1 MASDTL
7 DKVLSKEF
15 LNYFLDN
22 AHLFVVIIDTQGKI
36 LFANTQFLNSTE
48 YTFSEIV
55 DKSLYHLFVPVS
67 KIETV
72 VQKVN
77 AVIENKYYMQSE
89 NPILKKDG
97 SQLIVEWHNFPLIK
111 GSQAVGVFSFGVNI
125 TSRVEVELLLSLNEK
140 TMRERGDVYE
150 KQNAM
155 LEKTKAGMLNLLDDA
170 KRLEDALQQE
180 KRNVEKKVE
189 ERTFELNQEK
199 ARLIAS
205 INSFP
210 YGFIVTDNNDNIV
223 MTNERL
229 ETILNARKA
238 EWYLEDIKDFVG
250 DTANFMQHYNDVKSS
265 KTPYLIADIDLERKF
280 LDVYISPIFLNPLS
294 NDTIGQV
301 ILVNDI
307 TERKIIERSKDEF
320 FSIAS
325 HELRTP
331 LTAIRGNA
339 ELILK
344 HYSNKIVD
352 PQFSEIV
359 SDIEVSSRRLID
371 LVNEF
376 LNMSRLEQGKI
387 RFKLE
392 PFDVRK
398 LVQGVINELQNN
410 ADQKKLFLA
419 IKPKKGRELSVFA
432 DTDRTREVILNLI
445 SNAISYSEA
454 GGCTVDISFED
465 HHVKVSV
472 ADTGKGIAPQNQ
484 NLLFRK
490 FQQANVS
497 LYVRDL
503 SRSSGLGLY
512 ISKLMIEAMHGSIY
526 LEKSEIGAGST
537 FVFTLP
543 VAS

>member
-265 KTPYLIADIDLERKF
+265 KTP
-280 LDVYISPIFLNPLS
+280 
-294 NDTIGQV
+294 
-301 ILVNDI
+301 
-307 TERKIIERSKDEF
+307 
-320 FSIAS
+320 
-325 HELRTP
+325 
-331 LTAIRGNA
+331 
-339 ELILK
+339 
-344 HYSNKIVD
+344 
-352 PQFSEIV
+352 
-359 SDIEVSSRRLID
+359 
-371 LVNEF
+371 
-376 LNMSRLEQGKI
+376 
-387 RFKLE
+387 
-392 PFDVRK
+392 
-398 LVQGVINELQNN
+398 
-410 ADQKKLFLA
+410 
-419 IKPKKGRELSVFA
+419 
-432 DTDRTREVILNLI
+432 
-445 SNAISYSEA
+445 
-454 GGCTVDISFED
+454 
-465 HHVKVSV
+465 
-472 ADTGKGIAPQNQ
+472 
-484 NLLFRK
+484 
-490 FQQANVS
+490 
-497 LYVRDL
+497 
-503 SRSSGLGLY
+503 
-512 ISKLMIEAMHGSIY
+512 
-526 LEKSEIGAGST
+526 
-537 FVFTLP
+537 
-543 VAS
+543 